1 MAAAV
6 EWEDAVVTV
15 EDSETEVDA
24 EVAHP
29 GVAVHLEEV
38 TVKFCSTFAANFLYL
53 KCFNILQVPAA
64 METGDAQRRRAV
76 T

>member
-1 MAAAV
+1 MVPEDSAAVEEVAEVAAAV

-15 EDSETEVDA
+15 EDLETEVDA

-38 TVKFCSTFAANFLYL
+38 TVKF
-53 KCFNILQVPAA
+53 
-64 METGDAQRRRAV
+64 
-76 T
+76 